1 MKICFSRLSS
11 AATFSADV
19 RVRRR
24 RWGVEEEAMAAEGV
38 VVEDRVALERE
49 IGLGLGLAVEKKI

>member
-24 RWGVEEEAMAAEGV
+24 RWGVEEEAMAAEAV

-49 IGLGLGLAVEKKI
+49 IGLGLAVEKKI